1 MLNQKTIMV
10 DFDEIQTQQIH
21 LEDSTYGIIVPLC
34 RTTTNK
40 AKFCV
45 CTKMRN
51 KVTCK
56 FCLKMMIGRKI
67 NRI

>member
-10 DFDEIQTQQIH
+10 DFDEIQTQRIH

-34 RTTTNK
+34 RTTKSN
-40 AKFCV
+40 AKFCIY
-45 CTKMRN
+45 TKMRS

-56 FCLKMMIGRKI
+56 FCLKMMIGRRISKI
-67 NRI
+67 